1 MTNFER
7 RTGNC
12 DERGTATSNELRRA
26 TNCAEQRTANT
37 GPAKGERQQTS
48 RQYLLLVRDRQRAV
62 FCEALFCLPTVA
74 WKRGLHIVGAVR
86 ARLNGMESGRLSE
99 LTNEA
104 ATLTVSF
111 VEALPHSLVYFKLG
125 GQLLDSGTSSEAN
138 YRAAQRARSPAD
150 FVGKLKIV
158 EEEAD
163 ESMLWI
169 DQLQKA
175 GLSTELKADAERL
188 RDMFDQI
195 VALTVKSIKTTRARH
210 LKAPKPRRP
219 R

>member
-1 MTNFER
+1 
-7 RTGNC
+7 
-12 DERGTATSNELRRA
+12 
-26 TNCAEQRTANT
+26 
-37 GPAKGERQQTS
+37 
-48 RQYLLLVRDRQRAV
+48 
-62 FCEALFCLPTVA
+62 
-74 WKRGLHIVGAVR
+74 
-86 ARLNGMESGRLSE
+86 MESGRLSE

-111 VEALPHSLVYFKLG
+111 VEALPHSLVYVKLG
-125 GQLLDSGTSSEAN
+125 GQLLDSGTSSAAN

-150 FVGKLKIV
+150 FVAKLKIV

-169 DQLQKA
+169 DQLRKA
-175 GLSTELKADAERL
+175 GLSTELNADAERL

-195 VALTVKSIKTTRARH
+195 VALTVKSIKTTRTRH

-219 R
+219 RK